1 MRRYMTAPNASTAEN
16 TALTRYQY
24 ALDVCRTA
32 RADHTRLNTAETK
45 RALDATVAEVRAA
58 ESACA

>member
-32 RADHTRLNTAETK
+32 RGHVVTRQRRSA
-45 RALDATVAEVRAA
+45 RAA
-58 ESACA
+58 SEPARR